1 MGSHDEAS
9 SKEKFL
15 AEFKL
20 KVVFK
25 KLKIYL

>member
-20 KVVFK
+20 KVDLK
-25 KLKIYL
+25 KLEIYL